1 LRAAL
6 LAAFRRAAYVTLM
19 DQQLSGAL
27 RREPIFNVPTVVVAT
42 LAVLVFIHLVR
53 EWVLTPEQ
61 DTQVL
66 LWSAFI
72 PARYDATAAAD
83 AGAVAGLA
91 PRIWT
96 FFSYALLHGSWMHLG
111 LNGIWLLAFG
121 TPIARRFGAVR
132 YLLFFALTAAAGA
145 AAHLATY
152 TNAYVPVIGASASI
166 SGFMAGAIRFVFQRS
181 GPLGSIGR
189 NDPESYRVP
198 ALPLTAVL
206 RDPRVLVFLAVWFG
220 LNILFGVGSLSL
232 DGSDQQ
238 IAWQAHIGGFLAG
251 LLAFP
256 LFDPVRMSPRDS
268 GSDQP
273 TFH

>member
-1 LRAAL
+1 
-6 LAAFRRAAYVTLM
+6 M
-19 DQQLSGAL
+19 DQQLSGAF

-42 LAVLVFIHLVR
+42 LAVLIIIHLMR
-53 EWVLTPEQ
+53 EWVLTPQQ

-66 LWSAFI
+66 LWFSFI
-72 PARYDATAAAD
+72 PARYDAAAT
-83 AGAVAGLA
+83 AGAGAIAGLG
-91 PRIWT
+91 PKIWT

-121 TPIARRFGAVR
+121 TPVARRFGALR
-132 YLLFFALTAAAGA
+132 YLLFFALTAGAGA
-145 AAHLATY
+145 AAHLATQ

-166 SGFMAGAIRFVFQRS
+166 SGFMAAAIRFVFQRS
-181 GPLGSIGR
+181 GPLGLIGR
-189 NDPESYRVP
+189 NDPQAYLVP
-198 ALPLTAVL
+198 ALPLLAVL
-206 RDPRVLVFLAVWFG
+206 RDPRVLAFLAVWFG

-256 LFDPVRMSPRDS
+256 LFDPVRAAPPLD
-268 GSDQP
+268 GGDQV
-273 TFH
+273 TLH